1 MGWAVKC
8 NGWSIVTVILR
19 HSSSSCK
26 RKDPGNVTSCTMMMV
41 VVLQL
46 DPASHRIAVCS
57 LQMEMRNGDGVD
69 GWA

>member
-1 MGWAVKC
+1 M
-8 NGWSIVTVILR
+8 TVILR
-19 HSSSSCK
+19 HSSCK
-26 RKDPGNVTSCTMMMV
+26 RKDPGNVTSCTMMMM